1 MESCYPCVG
10 PSPTNKIF
18 SFLLSICINELIS
31 APKIMVPS
39 VNENSEQESNP
50 ATYPQYLYLS
60 GSAFL
65 VSFSDWNSNSLI

>member
-10 PSPTNKIF
+10 PSPTNEIF
-18 SFLLSICINELIS
+18 LFLLSICVNELIS
-31 APKIMVPS
+31 TLKIIIPS

-50 ATYPQYLYLS
+50 STYPQYLYLS

-65 VSFSDWNSNSLI
+65 VSFIDWNSNSLI